1 MDIEDQFF
9 SKGAFSVQ
17 NKKQTRFWEDVLLD
31 NKKLKVSYYSCLY
44 NRVRNKWY
52 SGECD
57 SHISLFT
64 SALWKNTKGEML

>member
-9 SKGAFSVQ
+9 SKGAFSVE

-44 NRVRNKWY
+44 NRVRNK
-52 SGECD
+52 
-57 SHISLFT
+57 
-64 SALWKNTKGEML
+64 